1 MEAYLLPAYQAYRR
15 LLELKKCCTTT
26 TGTILIHVASIDLR
40 IIRVRSLLVNQV

>member
-26 TGTILIHVASIDLR
+26 TGTIHVASIDLR